1 MNEATLRLLLFGKKK
16 KKPYRDQ
23 VIGLFGTSLLAYWPL
38 DETSGTA
45 AINYGTLGAGANG
58 TYGAAA
64 AAPTL
69 ASLAFPFG
77 GQCPLFDGGDYVN
90 VATATLSSGFSKLE
104 GSLLAWFYVRNGKGF
119 GTVMRLAG
127 DNPSAIKLS
136 EPNNTTGNSV
146 VDYNNATGVTLSR
159 NYASTPG
166 NWYLAAI
173 NWTKTGN
180 AVTAW
185 MNAVQLGATV
195 AMTSDWTTNIY
206 NPRCVI
212 GAEDATASNAFD
224 GYVAHVCLLNRPATE
239 AGMTAMKQNSF

>member
-1 MNEATLRLLLFGKKK
+1 MKLPFLLSKRSK

-38 DETSGTA
+38 DETSGNT

-90 VATATLSSGFSKLE
+90 IATAALVSGFSKLE
-104 GSLLAWFYVRNGKGF
+104 GSLLAWFYVRNAKAY
-119 GTVMRLAG
+119 GTMMRLAG
-127 DNPSAIKLS
+127 DNPASIS
-136 EPNNTTGNSV
+136 VSQPGNTTGNSV
-146 VDYNNATGVTLSR
+146 FQYNNGTGVSLTR

-166 NWYLAAI
+166 NWYLVAI

-185 MNAVQLGATV
+185 MNAVQLGETV
-195 AMTSDWTTNIY
+195 AMSSDWTTAIY

-212 GAEDATASNAFD
+212 GAADATGGDAFD

-239 AGMTAMKQNSF
+239 AEMTAMKQNSF